1 MGRYELNNKCVPSIE
16 HEELKNL
23 ILLRGSFWTYFPW
36 THCERGARV
45 AALRRKLTTL
55 FRYGVVVRFLRSDV
69 RSPRAISTK
78 SRFRII
84 VKKHLKS
91 LSARSRRL
99 SYFRCKFG
107 LDFTRALRVTALLR
121 SRFVLW
127 KTPNRS
133 AKISSK
139 PTKWFFGLVFGRNR
153 DHSRGLSV
161 VFRIQ
166 IRREKNN
173 EREKNRSS
181 RGGFWTTWVNLC
193 EMIFLRLGTF
203 FFERPR
209 TLTETQ

>member
-1 MGRYELNNKCVPSIE
+1 M
-16 HEELKNL
+16 
-23 ILLRGSFWTYFPW
+23 
-36 THCERGARV
+36 
-45 AALRRKLTTL
+45 
-55 FRYGVVVRFLRSDV
+55 

-84 VKKHLKS
+84 VKKHWKS
-91 LSARSRRL
+91 LSREVVVRL

-121 SRFVLW
+121 TRCVPR

-193 EMIFLRLGTF
+193 EMIFLRLGTI